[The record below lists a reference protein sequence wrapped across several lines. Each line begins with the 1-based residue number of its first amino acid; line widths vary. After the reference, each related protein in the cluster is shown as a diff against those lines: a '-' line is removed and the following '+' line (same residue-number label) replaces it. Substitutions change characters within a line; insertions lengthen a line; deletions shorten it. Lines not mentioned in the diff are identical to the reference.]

1 MRIVPERKSKG
12 KAMAGLVQ
20 LVLDFFSPAL
30 AQPSTSATPS
40 EPSPAKAP
48 FASTVPSQPAFPAP
62 IDLLEHPEASRRI
75 LLRGSLVLYQF
86 RRSRRRTIGM
96 VVGPQGL
103 EVSAPRWVPVSEVEA
118 ALLEKQDWILRK
130 LQEMQQHQQRVHSA
144 RIEWRDG
151 VILPYLGQRLRVVL
165 APDHPFRERGAQLQ
179 ALPMSLPDEPS
190 HELRVGLPHQ
200 ANAQQ
205 MRDAVQAWLMRQ
217 ARQHFQQRLEHFA
230 PQLGVEWKRLSL
242 SSATTRWGSASAD
255 GSIRLN
261 WRLVHFKPEVI
272 DYVVV
277 HELSHLQVMNHSP
290 AFWDTVGQVL
300 PDYSQRRAQLKE
312 ELLPRWD

>member
-1 MRIVPERKSKG
+1 
-12 KAMAGLVQ
+12 MAGLVQ
-20 LVLDFFSPAL
+20 LVLDFFSPAP
-30 AQPSTSATPS
+30 AS
-40 EPSPAKAP
+40 SPAPSASSRPQMPAAP
-48 FASTVPSQPAFPAP
+48 PLPSP
-62 IDLLEHPEASRRI
+62 IDLLEHPQASRRI
-75 LLRGSLVLYQF
+75 QLRGHTVLYQF

-96 VVGPQGL
+96 VVGPEGL
-103 EVSAPRWVPVSEVEA
+103 EVSAPRWVPLGEVEA

-179 ALPMSLPDEPS
+179 PLSMALPDDPAHQL
-190 HELRVGLPHQ
+190 LVGLPHQ

-205 MRDAVQAWLMRQ
+205 LRDAVQAWLMRQ
-217 ARQHFQQRLEHFA
+217 ARQHFQERLQHFA
-230 PQLGVEWKRLSL
+230 PQLGVQWKRLSL

-261 WRLVHFKPEVI
+261 WRLVHFQPDVI

-300 PDYSQRRAQLKE
+300 PDYPQRRARLKD

>member
-1 MRIVPERKSKG
+1 
-12 KAMAGLVQ
+12 MAGLVQ
-20 LVLDFFSPAL
+20 LVLDFFSPAP
-30 AQPSTSATPS
+30 ATSSAPSVPSVPPTPVATPS
-40 EPSPAKAP
+40 HS
-48 FASTVPSQPAFPAP
+48 P
-62 IDLLEHPEASRRI
+62 IDLLEHPQASRRI
-75 LLRGSLVLYQF
+75 QLRGHTVLYQF

-96 VVGPQGL
+96 VVGPEGL
-103 EVSAPRWVPVSEVEA
+103 EVSAPRWVPLGEVEA

-179 ALPMSLPDEPS
+179 PLSMALPDDPAHQL
-190 HELRVGLPHQ
+190 LVGLPHQ

-205 MRDAVQAWLMRQ
+205 LRDAVQAWLMRQ
-217 ARQHFQQRLEHFA
+217 ARQHFQERLQHFA
-230 PQLGVEWKRLSL
+230 PQLGVQWKRLSL

-261 WRLVHFKPEVI
+261 WRLVHFKPDVI

-300 PDYSQRRAQLKE
+300 PDYPQRRARLKD